1 MHKFIIRSQEAD
13 NLEIIY
19 EPELFGFISESRGRR
34 KEREMPM
41 TTVYSHRLRR
51 RGQREGRGVDR
62 EKGSRRMVEEERR
75 ECQSPSGIRHEAEG
89 RKKRGIRNEEVEQP
103 QHPRRCSERK
113 EPDAVG

>member
-1 MHKFIIRSQEAD
+1 MCAQAWNVF
-13 NLEIIY
+13 
-19 EPELFGFISESRGRR
+19 RR
-34 KEREMPM
+34 RRLID
-41 TTVYSHRLRR
+41 TTIYSHRLRR

-103 QHPRRCSERK
+103 QHPRRCSERE